1 MDLKLLAGGG
11 GGEVSERQ
19 HPFVLSYGRMVVRTA
34 FGFHAP
40 VAIHGHAAFLRLTSS
55 YLCHPCFCNCCGL
68 EKILGL

>member
-11 GGEVSERQ
+11 GGGKCLSVSIR
-19 HPFVLSYGRMVVRTA
+19 SYCRMVVRTA